1 MVVAVVAGA
10 VLGLVHVGV
19 SAHLV
24 GDTHLAGHLALVL
37 LRHLVALLLHVLLAL
52 RPGAVAPVPGLG
64 LGLPLA
70 VVTTV
75 TVADHMAVVTNNSG
89 AVVHLGVGLLAV
101 LGHDVLAL
109 LDVGRVHHHVV
120 LLVTLLPVVLLRHLV
135 ALLLH
140 VLLAVRPGAVAPVPR
155 LSLGLRLGNWAGQ
168 HWKYTIHIFNVY
180 CKKSMVNVEMLTDQ
194 RQREGE

>member
-52 RPGAVAPVPGLG
+52 RPGAVASVPGLG

-70 VVTTV
+70 VVTTM
-75 TVADHMAVVTNNSG
+75 TVADHMTVVTNNS
-89 AVVHLGVGLLAV
+89 
-101 LGHDVLAL
+101 
-109 LDVGRVHHHVV
+109 
-120 LLVTLLPVVLLRHLV
+120 
-135 ALLLH
+135 
-140 VLLAVRPGAVAPVPR
+140 
-155 LSLGLRLGNWAGQ
+155 
-168 HWKYTIHIFNVY
+168 
-180 CKKSMVNVEMLTDQ
+180 
-194 RQREGE
+194 